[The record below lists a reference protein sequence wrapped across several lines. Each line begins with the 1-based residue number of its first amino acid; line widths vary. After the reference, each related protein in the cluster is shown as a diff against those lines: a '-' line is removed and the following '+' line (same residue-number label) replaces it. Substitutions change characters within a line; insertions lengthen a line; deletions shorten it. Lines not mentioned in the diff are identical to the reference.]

1 MVQGTYTRAH
11 AHAHTH
17 SHTASAL
24 VNEIDGKEAIV
35 NISQI

>member
-1 MVQGTYTRAH
+1 MVQEIYTRAR

-17 SHTASAL
+17 SYAASVL

-35 NISQI
+35 NISQV